1 MENSFKI
8 KNRNALV
15 IIFEILIIALGV
27 GGITYATSKII
38 NDKTTTILTAGEY
51 NIDYVGDNLVTVK
64 DLYPM
69 EDSNININTK
79 DNVIRLEFKLK
90 GVSSNKRDD
99 LIYDV
104 MLSEMNIDC
113 SLLNKYTKWNLYKN
127 GSLLTS
133 GNLDPSFDGNVLT
146 DTLRLTTIQEDLPK
160 PNNPYDEYVLLFW
173 ISESCDDILTCERI
187 DQSNIANSNLSMKV
201 FIALYGGAKKQF
213 ERIPNYDTSC
223 ANKPELYNNM
233 VPVTYQNG
241 TWVVANEDN
250 STKENMWYDYGTSK
264 WANAVVVKN
273 NKYQKI
279 GTPINETDVLAYY
292 VWIPRYRYKLW
303 NAEETITD
311 SYKAYDE
318 GIDIIFENG
327 LNSTPN
333 NSLKNDNYLTHP
345 AFANNLTGFWI
356 NKYELSKKNNQYL
369 SIPNE
374 TSYNNDTLE
383 NYQTIINNLSA
394 DYKLGN
400 KATTHIV
407 NNLEWGATLY
417 LSHSKYGVCLNDGCT
432 HIDTNQTL
440 ISGNNK
446 QDTTTRN
453 VYGVYD
459 MAGASPEYTTG
470 SEKIGTATNEV
481 ILDNGDTWY
490 SGHSIASIRDYLVR
504 GGQNNSLFY
513 YGDIGMG
520 SNNISTR
527 SVLISKTNQDK

>member
-15 IIFEILIIALGV
+15 IIFEILVIAIGI

-51 NIDYVGDNLVTVK
+51 NIDYIGDKEVISKNLE
-64 DLYPM
+64 PM
-69 EDSNININTK
+69 DNRKVNIDTK

-99 LIYDV
+99 LIYDI

-127 GSLLTS
+127 GSLIS
-133 GNLDPSFDGNVLT
+133 EGSLDPAFDGNVLT
-146 DTLRLTTIQEDLPK
+146 DSLRLTNIQEDLPK
-160 PNNPYDEYVLLFW
+160 PNDKYDEYVLLFW
-173 ISESCDDILTCERI
+173 ISESCDDILTCNLI
-187 DQSNIANSNLSMKV
+187 DQSNIANSKMSMKV
-201 FIALYGGAKKQF
+201 FVALYGGSKKKF
-213 ERIPNYDTSC
+213 SRTPNYDTSC
-223 ANKPELYNNM
+223 ANKPQLYNNM
-233 VPVTYQNG
+233 VPVTYKNG
-241 TWVVANEDN
+241 SWVVADKNN
-250 STKENMWYDYGTSK
+250 STKEFMWYDYANSM

-273 NKYQKI
+273 NKYQVSGTKI
-279 GTPINETDVLAYY
+279 ADDDILAYY
-292 VWIPRYRYKLW
+292 VWVPRYRYKLW
-303 NAEETITD
+303 NAQDSITD

-327 LNSTPN
+327 LNSI
-333 NSLKNDNYLTHP
+333 SNDEKQNDTYLTHP

-356 NKYELSKKNNQYL
+356 NKYELSKSGDNYL
-369 SIPNE
+369 SIPSVS
-374 TSYNNDTLE
+374 SYANDTLE
-383 NYQTIINNLSA
+383 NYQNIANNLK
-394 DYKLGN
+394 DNYKLGN
-400 KATTHIV
+400 KVSSHIV
-407 NNLEWGATLY
+407 SNLEWGATLY
-417 LSHSKYGVCLNDGCT
+417 LSHSKYGVCINNGCSS
-432 HIDTNQTL
+432 IDTNKTL

-459 MAGASPEYTTG
+459 MAGASPEYVVG
-470 SEKIGTATNEV
+470 NEKIGTATNEV
-481 ILDNGDTWY
+481 ILENGDTWY
-490 SGHSIASIRDYLVR
+490 EGHSITSIRDYLIR

-520 SNNISTR
+520 STNISTR
-527 SVLISKTNQDK
+527 TTLVSK